1 VADWVRRLES
11 VMPRPKLLAAGL
23 VSGLA
28 VGLTAAK
35 QGGYFAS
42 SWGWSGLGLLLAAAL
57 ALGFRDR
64 LELDRLAVA
73 YLAGLVAL
81 LLWIALS
88 TVWSATQPSTV
99 DEVERTIVYAA
110 GVAALV
116 ALATPKSVPYLLGG
130 VLTSIGAVCAYS
142 LVDRLA
148 QSSDAARLSGPLGY
162 WNALGILCGMG
173 LLIAGGLVFSNRLPA
188 VRLAA
193 AASVPLLVGALY
205 LTHSRGAILALGAG
219 AFAAAFLHPSV
230 QGGRRRAAASALLA
244 VALVALVVGIVR
256 AGGPGALLGRTV
268 GAFNAAAAAE
278 GKPNRSLL
286 TLSGNN
292 RSDYWRIA
300 WRQYRGH
307 PWLGTG
313 SGTFNFYWDRDRDT
327 IYGSRDAHNLYLE
340 TLAELGP
347 VGLLLLV
354 GTLLLP
360 FVGLLSSRPDAL
372 RAAAAGAYL
381 AFLLHAGIDW
391 DWEMPAVTLAG
402 LFCGGSLAIRPQ
414 SATRTLAGAARAG
427 AFVALA
433 IVAGFTAVAYRGNS
447 AIDRSIE
454 ARAQGKLGQA
464 EDAARLA
471 ARWNPWSSEAWQL
484 LGEAQLAAGDDPAAR
499 RSFRAGLRRDAREWK
514 LWYDLALAS
523 RGGARRRALTE
534 ATRLNRYS
542 LEVLALRNEVFRPDR

>member
-1 VADWVRRLES
+1 VQRLEPF
-11 VMPRPKLLAAGL
+11 MPGPQLLATGL

-64 LELDRLAVA
+64 IELDRLALA
-73 YLAGLVAL
+73 YLAGIVAV
-81 LLWIALS
+81 LLWIAFS
-88 TVWSATQPSTV
+88 TVWSASTPSTV
-99 DEVERTIVYAA
+99 DEIERTIVYAA
-110 GVAALV
+110 AVAALV
-116 ALATPKSVPYLLGG
+116 ALATPESVPYVLGG
-130 VLTSIGAVCAYS
+130 LLTAITAVCAYS
-142 LVDRLA
+142 LADRLA
-148 QSSDAARLSGPLGY
+148 HSSDAARLSGPLGY

-173 LLIAGGLVFSNRLPA
+173 LLIAGGLVFSDRLTA
-188 VRLAA
+188 VRVAA
-193 AASVPLLVGALY
+193 AASVPLLVGTLY

-219 AFAAAFLHPSV
+219 AFATAFLHPSV
-230 QGGRRRAAASALLA
+230 QGRGRRAAASALLA
-244 VALVALVVGIVR
+244 LALVALIVGILR
-256 AGGPGALLGRTV
+256 AGGPGAALGRTV
-268 GAFNAAAAAE
+268 GAFKAPANAQ
-278 GKPNRSLL
+278 GKPNKSLL

-307 PWLGTG
+307 PLLGSG
-313 SGTFNFYWDRDRDT
+313 AGTFNFYWDRDRDT

-347 VGLLLLV
+347 IGLLLLV

-360 FVGLLSSRPDAL
+360 FAGLLGSRPDAL
-372 RAAAAGAYL
+372 RAAAAGGYL

-402 LFCGGSLAIRPQ
+402 LFSGGALAIRPR
-414 SATRTLAGAARAG
+414 ARTRILSGAGRVG
-427 AFVALA
+427 VLVALA
-433 IVAGFTAVAYRGNS
+433 LVAAFAAVAYRGNA

-454 ARAQGKLGQA
+454 ARAEGKLGQA
-464 EDAARLA
+464 EDAARRA

-484 LGEAQLAAGDDPAAR
+484 LGEAQLAAGDKPAAR
-499 RSFRAGLRRDAREWK
+499 GSFRAGLRRDAREWK

-523 RGGARRRALTE
+523 RGAAQRRALTE

-542 LEVLALRNEVFRPDR
+542 LEVLALRNKVFRPGR